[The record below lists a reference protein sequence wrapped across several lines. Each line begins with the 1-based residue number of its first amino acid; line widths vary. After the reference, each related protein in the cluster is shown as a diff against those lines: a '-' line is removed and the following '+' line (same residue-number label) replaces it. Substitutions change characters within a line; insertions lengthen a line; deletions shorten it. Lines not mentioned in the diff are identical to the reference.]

1 MAKVSKTNE
10 PTARIVSI
18 SSQNSTNDESLWTRA
33 VREYLT
39 DPSLSD
45 EERAFA
51 MLRSSDD
58 FISDLGEATLSKFQK
73 SQLQRAMK
81 RVQPF
86 LKVLERFKGGP
97 GVFVHVDLGGVLD
110 CVWGS
115 IRLVLIVS
123 GLIQIV
129 S

>member
-10 PTARIVSI
+10 PPARIVSI
-18 SSQNSTNDESLWTRA
+18 SSQNSTDDESLWTRA

-39 DPSLSD
+39 DPSLSG

-86 LKVLERFKGGP
+86 LKVLERFKDGP
-97 GVFVHVDLGGVLD
+97 GVFVHVELRGVLD